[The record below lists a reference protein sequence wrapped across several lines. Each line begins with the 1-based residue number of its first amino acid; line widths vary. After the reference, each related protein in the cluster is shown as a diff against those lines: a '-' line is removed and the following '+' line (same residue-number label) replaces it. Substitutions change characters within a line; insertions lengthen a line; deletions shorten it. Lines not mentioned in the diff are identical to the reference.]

1 MTRERFIELVQ
12 VEQESLRRFLLALC
26 NGDRELADDL
36 AQETLIK
43 AWLASDGF
51 VERYKFSTWLFKI
64 AYNTFLDY
72 KKRPFR
78 AVEPIDETHPSQDR
92 PDDAFKYEDLYFA
105 LSQLAEKTRMIILL
119 YYMQGYSV
127 IEIAKITGSNPVAV
141 RQHLSRGRKQLKK
154 LLEDEEK

>member
-12 VEQESLRRFLLALC
+12 VEQGSLRRFLLALC
-26 NGDRELADDL
+26 SGDRELADDL

-51 VERYKFSTWLFKI
+51 VERFKFSTWLFKI

-72 KKRPFR
+72 KKKPRGVF
-78 AVEPIDETHPSQDR
+78 EPVDETHPSQDR
-92 PDDAFKYEDLYFA
+92 PDDAFKYEDLYHA

-127 IEIAKITGSNPVAV
+127 IEIAKITSCNSVAV

-154 LLEDEEK
+154 ILENEEK